1 MINNIFLEVIDKLEY
16 ELKFLLS
23 KLDVGFQTNVQ
34 EIRIRASNPI
44 IIKCMGENYY
54 VNKFGNAVKHF
65 ENNLYIVSEEQIN
78 LSFKR
83 MCNYSIY
90 AYQDQINNG
99 FITLK
104 GGHRVG
110 ICGTAIE
117 KNNEIINITKI
128 TSLNIRICHFISH
141 VADELI
147 SSLLKEKLRSILIC
161 GCPGSGKTTLLRDLV
176 NQIADGKLGKFYNI
190 SVIDERFEIAYG
202 FLNCPIDV
210 FGGYTKS
217 KGMMMALR
225 TMSPDIIVC
234 DEIGTNQEVEAISN
248 ALNSGVKFIATIH
261 ADSEDDVYKKTQIKK
276 LLSFGAFDSIVIL
289 DSSEK
294 MCKIKKN
301 NYGQLIYLNLRR

>member
-1 MINNIFLEVIDKLEY
+1 MNENFLEVVDKLQD
-16 ELKFLLS
+16 ELKVLLS
-23 KLDVGFQTNVQ
+23 KLDIGFQTNVQ
-34 EIRIRASNPI
+34 EIRIRANNPI
-44 IIKCMGENYY
+44 VIKCMGENYY
-54 VNKFGNAVKHF
+54 VNKFGNAVKHCGDD
-65 ENNLYIVSEEQIN
+65 LYIVSEEQIN

-83 MCNYSIY
+83 MCDYSIY

-110 ICGTAIE
+110 ICGTTIE

-128 TSLNIRICHFISH
+128 TSLNVRICHFISH

-147 SSLLKEKLRSILIC
+147 NSLLKEKLRSILIC

-176 NQIADGKLGKFYNI
+176 NQIASGKLGKFYNI
-190 SVIDERFEIAYG
+190 SVMDERFEIAYG
-202 FLNCPIDV
+202 FLSCPIDV
-210 FGGYTKS
+210 FGGCKKS

-261 ADSEDDVYKKTQIKK
+261 AESEHDVYKKNQVQK
-276 LLSFGAFDSIVIL
+276 LLSLGVFDSIVIL

-294 MCKIKKN
+294 LSKIKKIIMIN
-301 NYGQLIYLNLRR
+301 